1 MDPEEIEKKIS
12 ELTKNIEDEQRKGQL
27 KLKTMKT
34 LEADLNAGAQKIM
47 GWTKKIEAFR
57 EVLGK

>member
-27 KLKTMKT
+27 KLKTMET
-34 LEADLNAGAQKIM
+34 LEAELNAGVQKIM
-47 GWTKKIEAFR
+47 GWKNKVEAFR
-57 EVLGK
+57 EALGK